1 MDVKS
6 VFLNEILNEEVYAE
20 QLNGFIDLHRLE
32 HVFKLKKNYMGENKL
47 IELGMKGLPYS
58 YLRKG
63 YRKWGTDKIL
73 FIRHLRID
81 RIVALIYVNSIVFGS
96 TFETKFKV
104 FVNLMQSEFE
114 MNIIGKLNY
123 FLGLQINR

>member
-32 HVFKLKKNYMGENKL
+32 HVFKLKKNYMGE
-47 IELGMKGLPYS
+47 LGMKGLPYS

-81 RIVALIYVNSIVFGS
+81 RIVALVYVNSIVFGS
-96 TFETKFKV
+96 TFERKFKV
-104 FVNLMQSEFE
+104 FVNLMQSEFK